1 MPKEVFAE
9 DIERLIGALDGVVAV
24 RVFTTRGGEI
34 AQVYVTVDPAADVRA
49 VRRGVGT
56 ALVSSYGIPIEPWR
70 IQIAQPRT
78 GPAAG
83 ALSPFRVLRVDEAV
97 GAAEMTAVVQLA
109 WTRGGGERVVSGR
122 ARGPVGSAHRLR
134 TLAAATVDGAREA
147 LDPAY
152 RKITAQDA
160 SLVTFSGRPT
170 VLVGISVTT
179 PRGDVCAFGI
189 AQEDASSDAVVAAT
203 LDAVAKL
210 SVQVA
215 AVASLP
221 DDRRAK
227 LEAMRR
233 YVESAER
240 APSPG
245 DRAGPVAS
253 GGGSGRDGVPQAG
266 LGAPPR
272 AGESAAGGGPGAF
285 HGAPERMYMRQARAF
300 AERATSAQAAELPN
314 GEDPDGSRVF
324 QQIRPAQKGVTA
336 MAVRQDLPHV
346 GAVPSGP
353 GRLSIEEVLYQSLIA
368 NRTPVHVR
376 CRDGYELHPAVLRDV
391 DADSVLLE
399 VNGATELV
407 YKHAILSIRPLTDP
421 RAEA

>member
-9 DIERLIGALDGVVAV
+9 DIERLIGALDGVTAA
-24 RVFTTRGGEI
+24 RVFTTHGGEI

-78 GPAAG
+78 GPDAR
-83 ALSPFRVLRVDEAV
+83 SPFRVLRVEEAV

-134 TLAAATVDGAREA
+134 TLAAATVDGARES
-147 LDPAY
+147 LDPSY
-152 RKITAQDA
+152 RKIAAEEA

-170 VLVGISVTT
+170 VLVGVSVTT
-179 PRGDVCAFGI
+179 ARGDVRACGI
-189 AQEDASSDAVVAAT
+189 AQEDASSDAAVAAT

-210 SVQVA
+210 SAQVA
-215 AVASLP
+215 IVAALP
-221 DDRRAK
+221 DNRRAR

-233 YVESAER
+233 YVKSAER
-240 APSPG
+240 APSSGDSEGDPG
-245 DRAGPVAS
+245 SARESP
-253 GGGSGRDGVPQAG
+253 RDAVPQAG
-266 LGAPPR
+266 RGTPAG
-272 AGESAAGGGPGAF
+272 AGESGAGRGPGAF
-285 HGAPERMYMRQARAF
+285 HGAPECMYMRRAPAF
-300 AERATSAQAAELPN
+300 AGRATGAHAAELPN
-314 GEDPDGSRVF
+314 GEDPDGPPVLP
-324 QQIRPAQKGVTA
+324 QIRSVQKGVTA
-336 MAVRQDLPHV
+336 MPVRQDLPHA

-353 GRLSIEEVLYQSLIA
+353 GRVSIEEVWYQSLIA

-391 DADSVLLE
+391 DTESVLLE

>member
-9 DIERLIGALDGVVAV
+9 DIERLIGALDGVAAV

-34 AQVYVTVDPAADVRA
+34 AQVYVTVSPAADVRA

-70 IQIAQPRT
+70 IQIAQPRS
-78 GPAAG
+78 GPV
-83 ALSPFRVLRVDEAV
+83 ALSPFRVLRVEEAV
-97 GAAEMTAVVQLA
+97 GATEMTAVVQLA
-109 WTRGGGERVVSGR
+109 WARGGGERVVSGR
-122 ARGPVGSAHRLR
+122 ARGPVGAAHRLR
-134 TLAAATVDGAREA
+134 TLAAAALDGAREA

-152 RKITAQDA
+152 RRIAAEEA

-170 VLVGISVTT
+170 VLVAVSVST
-179 PRGDVCAFGI
+179 PRGDVRAFGI
-189 AQEDASSDAVVAAT
+189 AQEEASSDAAVAAT

-210 SVQVA
+210 SVQLA
-215 AVASLP
+215 AGAALP
-221 DDRRAK
+221 DNRRAT

-240 APSPG
+240 APSGG
-245 DRAGPVAS
+245 DREGRVAS
-253 GGGSGRDGVPQAG
+253 AGGSSRDAAPQDGR
-266 LGAPPR
+266 GAAPR
-272 AGESAAGGGPGAF
+272 VGEPAAGRGPGAF
-285 HGAPERMYMRQARAF
+285 HGAPERVYMREARTF
-300 AERATSAQAAELPN
+300 DERATAAQAAELPN
-314 GEDPDGSRVF
+314 GEDPDGPRGF
-324 QQIRPAQKGVTA
+324 QQIRSGQKGVTA

-391 DADSVLLE
+391 DTDSVLLE

>member
-9 DIERLIGALDGVVAV
+9 DIERLIGALDGVAAA

-70 IQIAQPRT
+70 IHIAQPRT
-78 GPAAG
+78 GPGAG
-83 ALSPFRVLRVDEAV
+83 ALSPFRVLRIEETV
-97 GAAEMTAVVQLA
+97 GATELTAVVQLA
-109 WTRGGGERVVSGR
+109 WTRGDGERVVSGR

-152 RKITAQDA
+152 RKIAAQEA

-170 VLVGISVTT
+170 ALVGISVTT
-179 PRGDVCAFGI
+179 PRGDVRACGI
-189 AQEDASSDAVVAAT
+189 AQDEASSDAVVAAT

-210 SVQVA
+210 SAQVA
-215 AVASLP
+215 VVAATP
-221 DDRRAK
+221 DDRRAR
-227 LEAMRR
+227 LESMRR

-240 APSPG
+240 APSPDDPEG
-245 DRAGPVAS
+245 HVAFAR
-253 GGGSGRDGVPQAG
+253 GSAPDAVQPGR
-266 LGAPPR
+266 GAPPR
-272 AGESAAGGGPGAF
+272 AGGSASDRGPAAL
-285 HGAPERMYMRQARAF
+285 HGAPERMSMRQARAF
-300 AERATSAQAAELPN
+300 AERANAAPAAEVPN
-314 GEDPDGSRVF
+314 GEDPDGPPVF
-324 QQIRPAQKGVTA
+324 QQIRSGQKGVAA

-376 CRDGYELHPAVLRDV
+376 CRDGYELRPAVLRDV

-421 RAEA
+421 GAEA